1 MRTVF
6 LSFLLLISAI
16 RHSAA
21 EPSSVDSLFSKGDYR
36 GATTALEALIEG
48 EGATSS
54 RYANLGNCYYQ
65 LGDLGHAMLS
75 YERAHLLDPR
85 DAQVNALRSFLMKKT
100 IDKLP
105 DAESWFSATGGA
117 IAYALP
123 LPVLLALALLF
134 FVGFVGSVVTFA
146 LSRRRDHKRITF
158 YSGLVSLLLS
168 LFTGALILHWVYA
181 EHQAKTKAVITQP
194 EVNVYR
200 SPSQKSEVTNQ
211 LHEGTRI
218 RLVGQ
223 PVGAYQQFVLSDGRG
238 GWLLL
243 SAIEPLVKN

>member
-1 MRTVF
+1 
-6 LSFLLLISAI
+6 
-16 RHSAA
+16 
-21 EPSSVDSLFSKGDYR
+21 
-36 GATTALEALIEG
+36 
-48 EGATSS
+48 
-54 RYANLGNCYYQ
+54 
-65 LGDLGHAMLS
+65 MLS

-85 DAQVNALRSFLMKKT
+85 DSEVNALRSFLMKKT

-158 YSGLVSLLLS
+158 YSGLVSLILS

>member
-16 RHSAA
+16 RLSAA
-21 EPSSVDSLFSKGDYR
+21 ESSVDSLFSKGDYR

-65 LGDLGHAMLS
+65 LGDAMLS

-158 YSGLVSLLLS
+158 YSGLVSLILS

>member
-16 RHSAA
+16 RLSAA
-21 EPSSVDSLFSKGDYR
+21 EPSVDSLFSKGDYR

-65 LGDLGHAMLS
+65 LGDLGHAMLC

-117 IAYALP
+117 IAYAL
-123 LPVLLALALLF
+123 ALALLF
-134 FVGFVGSVVTFA
+134 FVGFVASVVTFA

-158 YSGLVSLLLS
+158 YSGLVSLVLS

>member
-6 LSFLLLISAI
+6 LSFLLLISSI
-16 RHSAA
+16 SLSAS
-21 EPSSVDSLFSKGDYR
+21 ESVDSLFSKGDYR
-36 GATTALEALIEG
+36 GAAAAMESLIES

-85 DAQVNALRSFLMKKT
+85 DEQINAQRTFLMKKT

-123 LPVLLALALLF
+123 LPVLLVLSLLF
-134 FVGFVGSVVTFA
+134 FVGFVGSVVAFA
-146 LSRRRDHKRITF
+146 LSRSRDGKRITF
-158 YSGLVSLLLS
+158 YSGLVSLVLS
-168 LFTGALILHWVYA
+168 IFTGALILHWVYA
-181 EHQAKTKAVITQP
+181 EHQAKTKAVIIQP

-200 SPSQKSEVTNQ
+200 SPSQKSEVANQ

-223 PVGAYQQFVLSDGRG
+223 PVGAYQQFTLSDGRG

>member
-16 RHSAA
+16 RLSAT
-21 EPSSVDSLFSKGDYR
+21 ESSVDSLFSKGDYR

-65 LGDLGHAMLS
+65 LGDLGHAMLC

-158 YSGLVSLLLS
+158 YSGLVSLILS

-223 PVGAYQQFVLSDGRG
+223 PVGAYQQFVLSDGRA